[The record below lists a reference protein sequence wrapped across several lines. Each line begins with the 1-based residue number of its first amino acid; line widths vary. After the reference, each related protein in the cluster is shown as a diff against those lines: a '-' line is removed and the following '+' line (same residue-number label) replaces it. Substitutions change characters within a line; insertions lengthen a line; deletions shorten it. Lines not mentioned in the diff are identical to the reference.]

1 MYTYTIFHNNFM
13 YIMLINISN
22 TFNAP
27 IQHAITIIIV
37 IQYITIR
44 SLNLVKTI
52 PKFGSCQCGYE
63 EKCLH
68 QMHTHTSTFTA
79 VMPSLCIMKFIA
91 HEKRLFIN
99 KSYTIE
105 FWNTFTWW
113 RECVQHVN
121 NLKAVESLRRSFS
134 IE

>member
-1 MYTYTIFHNNFM
+1 
-13 YIMLINISN
+13 MLINLSN

-27 IQHAITIIIV
+27 IQHAIIIIV

-52 PKFGSCQCGYE
+52 PKFGSCQCVFV

-68 QMHTHTSTFTA
+68 QMYKHTHTFIT
-79 VMPSLCIMKFIA
+79 VIPSLCIMKFIA
-91 HEKRLFIN
+91 HEKRVFIN

-105 FWNTFTWW
+105 FRNTFTSLT
-113 RECVQHVN
+113 RMCIHVN
-121 NLKAVESLRRSFS
+121 KIEAVESLRLS